1 MAPSPSGK
9 VRDCKSRDAG
19 SIPAGAFTTLLD
31 VEKLPGSLKAEWM
44 ALNHPIPVRVR
55 ARHLIWR
62 RRILRRQIS
71 LALTAGRDPAIRWD
85 SKSRQRGSTPR
96 RPATFYFRGFL
107 RGILFWRAL
116 MGFNSLFLNW
126 PFALLASCLQLAKC
140 AKGFAIPRRV
150 RERLM
155 AGEIAGGKD
164 FVALRRFIG
173 LTQIAFARALGISVH
188 MLRNWEQ
195 GRRLEDP
202 ALVWLRVAARHPRVL
217 KENLAATA
225 SSSEG

>member
-1 MAPSPSGK
+1 
-9 VRDCKSRDAG
+9 
-19 SIPAGAFTTLLD
+19 
-31 VEKLPGSLKAEWM
+31 
-44 ALNHPIPVRVR
+44 
-55 ARHLIWR
+55 
-62 RRILRRQIS
+62 
-71 LALTAGRDPAIRWD
+71 
-85 SKSRQRGSTPR
+85 
-96 RPATFYFRGFL
+96 
-107 RGILFWRAL
+107 
-116 MGFNSLFLNW
+116 
-126 PFALLASCLQLAKC
+126 
-140 AKGFAIPRRV
+140 
-150 RERLM
+150 M